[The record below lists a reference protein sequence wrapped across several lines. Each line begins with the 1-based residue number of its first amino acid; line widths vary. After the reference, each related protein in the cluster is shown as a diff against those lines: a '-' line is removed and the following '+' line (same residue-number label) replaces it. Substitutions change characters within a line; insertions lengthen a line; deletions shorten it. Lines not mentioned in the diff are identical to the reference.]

1 MILLPNESLVPQPLM
16 QRMLILTTL
25 VVTKYAEHYLDFA
38 VDCFCQVRQDKR
50 AAKEKRREE
59 ARMREVSSIKHF
71 SPQTIGLF
79 LGGEHIA
86 SLLFRLL
93 ITCCITLFGCFL
105 KFC

>member
-16 QRMLILTTL
+16 QRMLILRTL

-59 ARMREVSSIKHF
+59 ARMREVSSIIYF
-71 SPQTIGLF
+71 SPQTKGLF
-79 LGGEHIA
+79 CEVSI
-86 SLLFRLL
+86 
-93 ITCCITLFGCFL
+93 
-105 KFC
+105 